1 MRRKITVV
9 KKIFMLFIAL
19 SFLLCGCGESE
30 ETKEYLKG
38 YTAQD
43 ISNNIALVAKA
54 EEIDCVEI
62 YQTSGLNESVS
73 YAKSDSETLL
83 LRWQQACAKM
93 NPVISSC
100 DGIHYPNIGGL
111 PMQIVFWADGER
123 YCIGMYNG
131 GALYTPL
138 ENNTAGMVTI
148 SEESAKEVRTLI
160 DEMFEEQ

>member
-1 MRRKITVV
+1 M
-9 KKIFMLFIAL
+9 KKIVSIMLGV
-19 SFLLCGCGESE
+19 LLLAGFACGCGESE

-62 YQTSGLNESVS
+62 YQTSGLNERVS

-100 DGIHYPNIGGL
+100 DDLHYPAIGGL
-111 PMQIVFWADGER
+111 PTQIVFWADGER
-123 YCIGMYNG
+123 YCIGMYSG

-148 SEESAKEVRTLI
+148 SEESAKEVRTLRA
-160 DEMFEEQ
+160 EMFEEQ